1 MLNNE
6 QNALIT
12 LTDAGTPGGEL
23 MRRYWQPVAL
33 SEELSADTPVPT
45 RILGEDL
52 VLFRDPTG
60 QPRLIGRYCPHR
72 GVDLSYGRL
81 DKGGLRCIYHGWL
94 MSGDGRCLEQPGEP
108 AASDYKDKIR
118 HPAYPCHEAGGL
130 ILTYMGPGRPPR
142 IPALPFMTCPAE
154 QTWSTKIYHACN
166 YLQGNEGNVD
176 PQHLSFLHVAFGAQ
190 NSLDP
195 GINDLI
201 AGDVAPAL
209 DVEETAYGFRIF
221 AIRHVGTD
229 KKLVRI
235 TNFIMPNSSA
245 FDGVPLFNPRKDSY
259 QPNLGYQIHWHVPI
273 DDGAHWK
280 YTVLYRYSGPID
292 KEFVAGVFFGEL
304 DKTYHSPRNA
314 QNRYLQ
320 DRQEMTSKTFAGVG
334 RNFYD
339 QDLLAVETQGRVM
352 DRSHEHLGTTDRPII
367 LMRRQLLRAVEDVR
381 SGRDPL
387 FVERDGQ
394 ANALQDLTV
403 RANTLP
409 ASTDPKSGWWRATTT
424 ADQERARAPASNGDC
439 AL

>member
-1 MLNNE
+1 MLTKE
-6 QNALIT
+6 QNDLIT

-23 MRRYWQPVAL
+23 IRRYWQPVAL

-45 RILGEDL
+45 RIFGEDL
-52 VLFRDPTG
+52 VLFRDPGG
-60 QPRLIGRYCPHR
+60 QPKLIGRYCPHR
-72 GVDLSYGRL
+72 SVDLSYGRL

-108 AASDYKDKIR
+108 ATSDYKDKIR
-118 HPAYPCHEAGGL
+118 HTAYPCHEAGGL

-142 IPALPFMTCPAE
+142 IPAFPFLTCPPE

-195 GINDLI
+195 DINDLI
-201 AGDVAPAL
+201 AADVAPQL
-209 DVEETAYGFRIF
+209 DIEETAYGYRIF
-221 AIRHVGTD
+221 AIRNVAAD

-245 FDGVPLFNPRKDSY
+245 FDGVPLFNPRKTSH
-259 QPNLGYQIHWHVPI
+259 QPNLGYQMHWHVPI

-280 YTVLYRYSGPID
+280 YTVLYRYTGPID
-292 KEFVAGVFFGEL
+292 KEFVTSVFFGDL
-304 DKTYHSPRNA
+304 DKTYRSPRNA

-320 DRQEMTSKTFAGVG
+320 DRQEMKTTTFAGVG

-339 QDLLAVETQGRVM
+339 QDLLAVEAQGRIM
-352 DRSHEHLGTTDRPII
+352 DRSREHLGTTDRPII
-367 LMRRQLLRAVEDVR
+367 LMRRQLLKAVEDVR
-381 SGRDPL
+381 QGRDPL
-387 FVERDGQ
+387 LVEREGQ
-394 ANALQDLTV
+394 PNALQDLIV

-409 ASTDPKSGWWRATTT
+409 ASIDVRGGWWRAGTV
-424 ADQERARAPASNGDC
+424 AAQSRAQVPAE
-439 AL
+439 

>member
-235 TNFIMPNSSA
+235 TN
-245 FDGVPLFNPRKDSY
+245 
-259 QPNLGYQIHWHVPI
+259 QIHWHVPI

-424 ADQERARAPASNGDC
+424 ADQERARAPAE
-439 AL
+439 